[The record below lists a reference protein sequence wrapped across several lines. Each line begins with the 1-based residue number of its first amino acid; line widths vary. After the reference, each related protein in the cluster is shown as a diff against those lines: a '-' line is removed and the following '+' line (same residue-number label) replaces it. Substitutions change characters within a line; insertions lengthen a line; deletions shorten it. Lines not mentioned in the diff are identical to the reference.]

1 MGLYSIITKLFQ
13 IYMLLIVIWCIMS
26 WIPRGRSTVD
36 SIRDALG
43 SLVEPWLNLFR
54 RLIPPFGG
62 IDFSPIVA
70 LFALELIERLIL
82 SILF

>member
-1 MGLYSIITKLFQ
+1 MGLYTIITKLFQ

-26 WIPRGRSTVD
+26 WIPRGNSTVD

>member
-26 WIPRGRSTVD
+26 WIPRGSSTVD

>member
-1 MGLYSIITKLFQ
+1 
-13 IYMLLIVIWCIMS
+13 MS
-26 WIPRGRSTVD
+26 WIPRGNSTVD

-54 RLIPPFGG
+54 RFIPPFGG

>member
-26 WIPRGRSTVD
+26 WIPRGNSTVD

>member
-13 IYMLLIVIWCIMS
+13 IYMLLIIIWCIMS
-26 WIPRGRSTVD
+26 WIPRGNSTVD

>member
-1 MGLYSIITKLFQ
+1 MGLYTIITKLFQ
-13 IYMLLIVIWCIMS
+13 IYFFLIIIWCIMS
-26 WIPRGRSTVD
+26 WIPRGNSTVD

-54 RLIPPFGG
+54 RFIPPFGG

>member
-13 IYMLLIVIWCIMS
+13 FYMLLIVIWCIMS
-26 WIPRGRSTVD
+26 WIPRGNSTVD

-54 RLIPPFGG
+54 RFIPPFGG
-62 IDFSPIVA
+62 SDFSPIVA